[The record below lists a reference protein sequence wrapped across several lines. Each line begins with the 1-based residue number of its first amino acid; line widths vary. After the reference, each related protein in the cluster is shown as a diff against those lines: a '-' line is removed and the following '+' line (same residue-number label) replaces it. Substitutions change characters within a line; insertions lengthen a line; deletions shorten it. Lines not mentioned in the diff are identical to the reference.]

1 MKLRHFAALLQPQK
15 IFAQNMNSSSQK
27 LAFTILLPVL
37 PTPTGIE
44 GRAVHKI
51 LPSSKTKKNINQMIA
66 FFELVGKRLTT
77 TLQQCETLL
86 ADWYDIERKASKL
99 WFLNN
104 RYQSPVYLY
113 YIYLLKKKINES
125 FVSVTK
131 NSNWDVRFSIRQNN
145 HR

>member
-1 MKLRHFAALLQPQK
+1 
-15 IFAQNMNSSSQK
+15 
-27 LAFTILLPVL
+27 
-37 PTPTGIE
+37 
-44 GRAVHKI
+44 
-51 LPSSKTKKNINQMIA
+51 MIA

-131 NSNWDVRFSIRQNN
+131 KWNWDVQFQNLGIQ
-145 HR
+145 HSTK